1 MNPIFND
8 KVVKCEVY
16 HKDYNLDKKDN
27 LDELPEE
34 PAVFGIFGIIHETP
48 IHPRYI
54 VSTDN
59 LRKAVRDVFENPQGE
74 GMKKF
79 MQGPWIQMLCYE
91 LIPGLTIEERKAK
104 EDAWTNEYKPG
115 INDDGEY
122 PEYNYEW
129 PYDDDGKMKPEYANP
144 PQARV

>member
-1 MNPIFND
+1 MNPIFNEN
-8 KVVKCEVY
+8 VVKQEVF
-16 HKDYNLDKKDN
+16 HKEYNLDKNDN
-27 LDELPEE
+27 LEELPEK

-54 VSTDN
+54 SSTDN
-59 LRKAVRDVFENPQGE
+59 LRKAVRDVFENPEGE

-91 LIPGLTIEERKAK
+91 LLPNLSEEERKAK
-104 EDAWTNEYKPG
+104 EEAWINGYKPE
-115 INDDGEY
+115 INEEGEY

-129 PYDDDGKMKPEYANP
+129 PYDDEGNMKPEYANP
-144 PQARV
+144 PKAKV